1 MGVDFWLAGWLGW
14 LGLAGW
20 LAGWPSWGLAFGYG
34 YRFLLLSV
42 VPSTLKSNQYFQNPW
57 LGLAWLGLAGWL
69 ARLGFSFLH
78 GFRFLVLN
86 GTPMHWKH
94 NQISNATGSIM
105 IHHDPLTQVCLTW
118 VRG

>member
-20 LAGWPSWGLAFGYG
+20 LAGWPGWGLAFGYG

-86 GTPMHWKH
+86 GAPCIENTFRFPTP
-94 NQISNATGSIM
+94 Q
-105 IHHDPLTQVCLTW
+105 DPS
-118 VRG
+118 GPIYPSSG